1 MTKIV
6 GLPDLSNVGKRGWLP
21 VFMGFLDELRIQS
34 KEVQATDD
42 RGTKLDLWGSQKMF
56 LKNVCDGMDQGIRD
70 FYNLKSRQLGITTVS
85 LAIDLFWCA
94 VHPRMLGVIV
104 SDTETNRDFFRLTIQ
119 NYYNSLPSAF
129 TGSDFVKVKDN
140 EGHMI
145 FSNGSR
151 IDFLVAGTRKKAW
164 GEGRGYTLV
173 HATEVAKWGT
183 SEGIASFKETFAQG
197 NENRLFFWESTA
209 FGYNH
214 WKEMYEEAK
223 RDIYTQK
230 AFFIGWW
237 SKELN
242 SISQKDPRFG
252 LYGGLPD
259 AEERQK
265 IALVKERYG
274 VSISQEQLAWRR
286 ARDADTSTSKADLD
300 QNQPW
305 IEEEAFVQSG
315 HSFFQTRLCSKLLD
329 YICDPQNG
337 IQYKAYRFELGN
349 QFTNSRM
356 YPITQEE
363 LELKGPEMIELR
375 VWEEPV
381 EGATYVIGC
390 DPAYGRNDWKD
401 RHCLSG
407 DTEILTKDGWLKYE
421 DVKIGDDAVCFDIN
435 TEEYVYGKISEVI
448 IKDHNGPLMH
458 FTSDGLDCLVTP
470 EHRMVTRYSTKLRNG
485 QDSRWRIKT
494 AAEVAASA
502 HNSILSIPTGG
513 APFGCGIDGLSI
525 DMCRALG
532 WIITDG
538 HCRKNSI
545 SQDHSIKISGNG
557 KKIGYHI
564 VLVQAKTSVKN
575 NTIIWEEMSRVVNSL
590 CHVTETH
597 HPPKGENAA
606 KVRWRIGS
614 KASPLFLAWLDKT
627 DIHRIPRR
635 LLTECSREQA
645 EALFLG
651 LLEGDG
657 GWDKRG
663 GTWTAFYPGG
673 ATCLADDFQEL
684 ALRLG
689 YSATRAIQRGGVDK
703 RGVFSHDQWVV
714 RLSVRPQHCTRRQD
728 SYDTPYSGKVWC
740 ATVPTGAFVARR
752 NGKVFVTGNC
762 ISVWRCF
769 ADKMVQAAE
778 YADNRV
784 ETHQAAWVLAFL
796 AGVYKNC
803 IVNIELTGPGRA
815 VFQELNS
822 KRDEFRSELYRKEVE
837 DRGWED
843 FLSTARH
850 YLYKRPDSLGA
861 GFAYHTEA
869 TWSLKGRI
877 CNQFRDAFTTGVLMI
892 KSGPLVEEMMNVV
905 QDGGEIKA
913 PGTLKDDRVFGGIYA
928 LMAYKDWVQASMIT
942 NGQTYQAVIES
953 ETVGASPVATM
964 TRHIIQN
971 FWKTAAER
979 AENPPEPAPDFFEEH
994 GL

>member
-1 MTKIV
+1 MTKII

-21 VFMGFLDELRIQS
+21 VFMGFLKELRIQS

-56 LKNVCDGMDQGIRD
+56 IKNVCDGMDRGIRD

-129 TGSDFVKVKDN
+129 TGGDFVKVKDN

-151 IDFLVAGTRKKAW
+151 LDFLVAGTRKKAW

-183 SEGIASFKETFAQG
+183 AEGIASFRETFAQG
-197 NENRLFFWESTA
+197 NENRLFIWESTA
-209 FGYNH
+209 FGPNH

-223 RDIYTQK
+223 RDTYTKK

-265 IALVKERYG
+265 IAIVKERYG

-305 IEEEAFVQSG
+305 LEEEAFVQSG
-315 HSFFQTRLCSKLLD
+315 HSFFQTRLCAKLLD

-337 IQYKAYRFELGN
+337 IHYKAYRFELGN

-363 LELKGPEMIELR
+363 LELKGSEIIELR

-401 RHCLSG
+401 R
-407 DTEILTKDGWLKYE
+407 
-421 DVKIGDDAVCFDIN
+421 
-435 TEEYVYGKISEVI
+435 
-448 IKDHNGPLMH
+448 
-458 FTSDGLDCLVTP
+458 
-470 EHRMVTRYSTKLRNG
+470 
-485 QDSRWRIKT
+485 
-494 AAEVAASA
+494 
-502 HNSILSIPTGG
+502 
-513 APFGCGIDGLSI
+513 
-525 DMCRALG
+525 
-532 WIITDG
+532 
-538 HCRKNSI
+538 
-545 SQDHSIKISGNG
+545 
-557 KKIGYHI
+557 
-564 VLVQAKTSVKN
+564 
-575 NTIIWEEMSRVVNSL
+575 
-590 CHVTETH
+590 
-597 HPPKGENAA
+597 NA
-606 KVRWRIGS
+606 
-614 KASPLFLAWLDKT
+614 
-627 DIHRIPRR
+627 
-635 LLTECSREQA
+635 
-645 EALFLG
+645 
-651 LLEGDG
+651 
-657 GWDKRG
+657 
-663 GTWTAFYPGG
+663 
-673 ATCLADDFQEL
+673 
-684 ALRLG
+684 
-689 YSATRAIQRGGVDK
+689 
-703 RGVFSHDQWVV
+703 
-714 RLSVRPQHCTRRQD
+714 
-728 SYDTPYSGKVWC
+728 
-740 ATVPTGAFVARR
+740 
-752 NGKVFVTGNC
+752 

-769 ADKMVQAAE
+769 ADKLVQAAE
-778 YADNRV
+778 FADERV

-803 IVNIELTGPGRA
+803 IINIELTGPGRA
-815 VFQELNS
+815 VFVELNS
-822 KRDEFRSELYRKEVE
+822 KRDEFRSELYRKQVE
-837 DRGWED
+837 DRGWDD
-843 FLSTARH
+843 FLATARH
-850 YLYKRPDSLGA
+850 YLYKRPDSMGS
-861 GFAYHTEA
+861 GYAYSTEA

-905 QDGGEIKA
+905 QAGGAIEA
-913 PGTLKDDRVFGGIYA
+913 PGTLKDDRVFGAIYA
-928 LMAYKDWVQASMIT
+928 LMAYKDWVQASMIS
-942 NGQTYQAVIES
+942 NGQTYQAVMES
-953 ETVGASPVATM
+953 ETVGASPVASL
-964 TRHIIQN
+964 TRHIVRN
-971 FWKTAAER
+971 FWKTRSEAL
-979 AENPPEPAPDFFEEH
+979 ENPPEPAPDFFESH